1 MESSDE
7 AKSPTGS
14 ESTRGFFPS
23 GAICFFGLLL
33 FFYAAVWFVIYL
45 IMIARS

>member
-7 AKSPTGS
+7 ANAPEGS
-14 ESTRGFFPS
+14 ESPRGFFPS
-23 GAICFFGLLL
+23 GAICFFALFLL
-33 FFYAAVWFVIYL
+33 FYAAVWFVIYL